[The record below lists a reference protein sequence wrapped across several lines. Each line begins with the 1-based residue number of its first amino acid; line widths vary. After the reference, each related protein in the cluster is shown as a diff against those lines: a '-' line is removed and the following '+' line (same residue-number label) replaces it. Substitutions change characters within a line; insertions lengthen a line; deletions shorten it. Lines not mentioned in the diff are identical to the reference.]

1 MVKTVKIECGISFRL
16 RESGST
22 KATPITCFVE
32 FNGKPVVK
40 IPTGAKIVPS
50 KWNPEKEKPVGG
62 LKGLDH
68 QEAKAISERVSFVRS
83 VVETSYRE
91 HVYTFKSY
99 PDKGSFKQ
107 QVINV
112 INGNGENRPEE
123 EKADLSLLS
132 YFEKQ
137 IRLSR
142 EGKRLIIKGPRKG
155 LPYRENTILSY
166 EGTLE
171 LLRDYMKARR
181 KKRLHFEDI
190 TMDFYHD
197 IRSYMF
203 EDSRFSLNYFGKVI
217 KHIKLFMRESEEE
230 KLHGSD
236 VYRSKTFI
244 KVEEDTDAVYNDIKQ
259 LEEIAE
265 VDPTGHPGLIN
276 ARDLYLLGAWTGLRF
291 QDYSILQEKARVI
304 GSFIHIETEKTG
316 IFVAIPILPAAR
328 EILERYREEDGTYRY
343 PRPISNQKLNDY
355 IKTIGKMAGLVHPVT
370 ISVPDG
376 GKRVKV
382 TIPFHDAMGTHTAR
396 RSFATNMYK
405 HYRLPAQTI
414 MKITGH
420 TTEAN
425 FFKYIR
431 MTPEENAQFIL
442 DTVTERMTL
451 EQNNKK

>member
-16 RESGST
+16 REAGSS

-68 QEAKAISERVSFVRS
+68 QEAKVISERISFVRS
-83 VVETSYRE
+83 VVESSYRE
-91 HVYTFKSY
+91 HVSNFRSY
-99 PDKGSFKQ
+99 PDKESFKQ
-107 QVINV
+107 EVIGI
-112 INGNGENRPEE
+112 INGNSGSGRELP
-123 EKADLSLLS
+123 KADLSLLS

-137 IRLSR
+137 IKLSR

-171 LLRDYMKARR
+171 LLKDYIKARK

-230 KLHGSD
+230 KLHVSD
-236 VYRSKTFI
+236 IYPCYFCFPVLKMRGWWK
-244 KVEEDTDAVYNDIKQ
+244 AVN
-259 LEEIAE
+259 L
-265 VDPTGHPGLIN
+265 T
-276 ARDLYLLGAWTGLRF
+276 
-291 QDYSILQEKARVI
+291 
-304 GSFIHIETEKTG
+304 
-316 IFVAIPILPAAR
+316 
-328 EILERYREEDGTYRY
+328 
-343 PRPISNQKLNDY
+343 PRISRPP
-355 IKTIGKMAGLVHPVT
+355 H
-370 ISVPDG
+370 
-376 GKRVKV
+376 
-382 TIPFHDAMGTHTAR
+382 
-396 RSFATNMYK
+396 
-405 HYRLPAQTI
+405 
-414 MKITGH
+414 
-420 TTEAN
+420 
-425 FFKYIR
+425 
-431 MTPEENAQFIL
+431 
-442 DTVTERMTL
+442 
-451 EQNNKK
+451 